1 MSTRV
6 YFNGTSIAIPGA
18 YSVIDTSGMFT
29 KYDGNEVKVLA
40 ILGESEGGEPNA
52 LNFIDDPTV
61 GRKLLKGGELL
72 KACEKAWN
80 PVSKSKPSVALGGA
94 SRICAI
100 RTNQATKS
108 VLDTPN
114 LKFQSKDWGKN
125 TQYFVSISDGELS
138 QTKALMVYDPVR
150 DVYENYNNLGNLFTI
165 KYEGPAD
172 SAVISI
178 KKQEDDELHLTTEL
192 GYMVTTPAVEG
203 SKAVGKIKFDV
214 NSMTAS
220 SDGTGDLSSDE
231 FAVGSTVT
239 VEVPDGD
246 STKELNFIVTDVN
259 GINIEETEFSDSSNP
274 KTVFEF
280 DIQSEDYGVAYNL
293 TDVVVKSITK
303 PTKYDTDGSI
313 IASFSPELISDI
325 ETNKV
330 LAFNS
335 VTVTTDNGVDEI
347 PEVSEMNYTKDLD
360 MVLNKANYRNFKKLA
375 DDIASYEG
383 YTVSAKNNFNTN
395 LQVTDIDLIYGQ
407 VELKDTT
414 YRLTAICADIHNTL
428 DRLSEMIEV
437 TTEYEQ
443 IPIVEN
449 IDYSQLQGGTEG
461 TSPNSWLQFFEA
473 LSNFDI
479 SYIVPL
485 TDDESIHAELQAHC
499 NEMSG
504 VIGRERRGIVGGHTQ
519 ETVAQTVARARM
531 FSDARMQVVHGGF
544 YDYNQDSEVELY
556 PPYMLAAAHGGRACR
571 LEDGEPATHD
581 VYRMLAPEYK
591 LTRTEINEL
600 LDAGALAFE
609 YVLGSTASETPYT
622 RLVQDLTTDTLN
634 KDSVHTE
641 RATGA
646 LADSI
651 LKEVRR
657 DLDELL
663 TGKRTAASDME
674 SAKNHVVS
682 ILTNRLRKNQIVA
695 FKNVKLT
702 KVGTVTYVYFDI
714 APAEPNNFTLITAYF
729 YSETLT
735 SSNNGLSQL

>member
-108 VLDTPN
+108 VLDTPS

-138 QTKALMVYDPVR
+138 QTKSLMVYDPVR
-150 DVYENYNNLGNLFTI
+150 DNYENYNNLGNLFTI
-165 KYEGPAD
+165 KYEGAAD

-178 KKQEDDELHLTTEL
+178 KKQEDNELHLVTEL
-192 GYMVTTPAVEG
+192 GYNVTIPAVLG
-203 SKAVGKIKFDV
+203 SKAVGKVKFDV
-214 NSMTAS
+214 NSMTPS
-220 SDGTGDLSSDE
+220 GDGSNDLSSDE
-231 FAVGSTVT
+231 FAVGSIIT

-246 STKELNFIVTDVN
+246 STKELKFIVTDVN
-259 GINIEETEFSDSSNP
+259 GINIEETEFSDSSHP

-280 DIQSEDYGVAYNL
+280 DIQAENSGVAYNL
-293 TDVVVKSITK
+293 TDVTVKSITK
-303 PTKYDTDGSI
+303 PTKYDTDGSV
-313 IASFSPELISDI
+313 IATFPPEPISDI
-325 ETNKV
+325 ESNKNMS
-330 LAFNS
+330 FNS
-335 VTVTTDNGVDEI
+335 VTISTDSGVDEI
-347 PEVSEMNYTKDLD
+347 PEKVEMNYTKDLD

-375 DDIASYEG
+375 NDISSYEG
-383 YTVSAKNNFNTN
+383 YKVAMKQNYNTN
-395 LQVTDIDLIYGQ
+395 LQVTDIDYLDR

-443 IPIVEN
+443 TPIVEN
-449 IDYSQLQGGTEG
+449 IDYSQLQGGIEG
-461 TSPNSWLQFFEA
+461 TSPNSWLPFFES

-485 TDDESIHAELQAHC
+485 TDDESIHAELQSHC

-544 YDYNQDSEVELY
+544 YDYNQDSEIELY
-556 PPYMLAAAHGGRACR
+556 PPYMLAAAHAGRACR

-591 LTRTEINEL
+591 LTRTDINEL

-609 YVLGSTASETPYT
+609 YVLGSTASETPFT

-663 TGKRTAASDME
+663 TGKRTSASDME

-735 SSNNGLSQL
+735 SSDNGLSQL